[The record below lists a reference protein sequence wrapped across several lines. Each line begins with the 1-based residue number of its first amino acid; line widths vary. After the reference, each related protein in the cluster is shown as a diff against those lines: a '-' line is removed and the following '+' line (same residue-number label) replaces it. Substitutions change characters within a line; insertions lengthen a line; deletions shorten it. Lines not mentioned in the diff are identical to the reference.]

1 MAWPTASCKRLQT
14 NNQTVSM
21 LVLRGRCAEIDGL
34 LASCADRG
42 LDRRYGA
49 RGVRGVIGGT
59 ARSGVTS
66 SARDDGARE
75 AAHARGSSRS
85 SRSDGAPDQQPL
97 QPIVLTLY
105 WRAWTSCKRTVLQK
119 QRYTVSLFRRRAPV
133 LDRDGRLASAF
144 GCIRGCLE
152 MRPQDSI
159 DSRESRSSREQLI
172 AASRT
177 RPPPR
182 DGASQHLAWRR
193 GSRIAAECAFAR
205 FRVLV
210 SLVRSM
216 RALYP
221 SIPASS
227 LTGR

>member
-1 MAWPTASCKRLQT
+1 MLTAAVAADAVLQHRKRIHRRIGRIRPPTKAQRGARGLAWPTASCKRLQT

-133 LDRDGRLASAF
+133 GALQRVFLGEFVNGR
-144 GCIRGCLE
+144 
-152 MRPQDSI
+152 
-159 DSRESRSSREQLI
+159 
-172 AASRT
+172 
-177 RPPPR
+177 
-182 DGASQHLAWRR
+182 
-193 GSRIAAECAFAR
+193 
-205 FRVLV
+205 
-210 SLVRSM
+210 
-216 RALYP
+216 
-221 SIPASS
+221 
-227 LTGR
+227 TG